1 MSSGGAGRVSWALA
15 QVRATALERPGA
27 KRSRARD
34 VVGCTFGADMQKEYL
49 IELGYAVVA
58 VKQSN
63 GRVKLNQLFHPTA
76 SGAVSGTFW
85 AR

>member
-1 MSSGGAGRVSWALA
+1 M
-15 QVRATALERPGA
+15 
-27 KRSRARD
+27 
-34 VVGCTFGADMQKEYL
+34 GCTFGADMQKEYL

-63 GRVKLNQLFHPTA
+63 GRARLNQLFHPTA